1 MKKLQAIAKIFQENH
16 KKLYIV
22 GGFCRDK
29 ILNINN
35 SETDI
40 DFTTDALP
48 EEVQKLTKCI

>member
-1 MKKLQAIAKIFQENH
+1 MKNLTQKFQENN
-16 KKLYIV
+16 KNLYIV

-35 SETDI
+35 SKTDI